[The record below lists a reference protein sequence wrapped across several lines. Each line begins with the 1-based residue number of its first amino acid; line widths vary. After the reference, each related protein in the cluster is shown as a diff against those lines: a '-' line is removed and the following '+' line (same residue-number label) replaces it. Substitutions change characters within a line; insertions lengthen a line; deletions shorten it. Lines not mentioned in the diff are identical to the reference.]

1 MDLLDELSHHVDKDN
16 GNKDKCKSWQR
27 SFRCELRMISN
38 KENNSL
44 YNQEISQP
52 TKPSITKKVMLNILH
67 TNDMDNNNLSSQTP

>member
-1 MDLLDELSHHVDKDN
+1 
-16 GNKDKCKSWQR
+16 
-27 SFRCELRMISN
+27 MISN

-44 YNQEISQP
+44 YNQEISQQ